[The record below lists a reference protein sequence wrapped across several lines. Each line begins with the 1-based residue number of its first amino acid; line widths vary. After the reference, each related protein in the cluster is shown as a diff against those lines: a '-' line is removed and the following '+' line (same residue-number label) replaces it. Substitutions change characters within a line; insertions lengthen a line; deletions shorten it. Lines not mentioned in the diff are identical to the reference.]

1 MEHSLPNF
9 TASGLGFAFGLT
21 LMAGLATGLGSALA
35 FFAKRTNLRLL
46 AWSLAFSAGVM
57 LYVSFVEILPKA
69 TDSLARNYSA
79 SAAGWLANLGFF
91 AGIIVMAIID
101 ALVPKAENLHE
112 LRAVSLLLLKS

>member
-1 MEHSLPNF
+1 MEHSLPNY

-21 LMAGLATGLGSALA
+21 LLAGLATGLVSALA
-35 FFAKRTNLRLL
+35 FLAKRTNLRLL
-46 AWSLAFSAGVM
+46 ARSLAFSAGVM

-91 AGIIVMAIID
+91 AGIIVIAIID
-101 ALVPKAENLHE
+101 ALVPKAENPHE
-112 LRAVSLLLLKS
+112 LRADADLQLL